1 MHLCT
6 GKIDV
11 EENFKVF
18 SNKPTALSVVGGS
31 QVKTEYDSWRFNL
44 GPNDQEEFVE
54 INCVGMDSITSK
66 FNKFDLAEISR
77 EYREYTGNQKNQTPL
92 PEYVGGSEVHLLLGI
107 KNTKMQ
113 PVGLYI
119 VQEHV

>member
-31 QVKTEYDSWRFNL
+31 QVKTEYDS
-44 GPNDQEEFVE
+44 
-54 INCVGMDSITSK
+54 
-66 FNKFDLAEISR
+66 
-77 EYREYTGNQKNQTPL
+77 
-92 PEYVGGSEVHLLLGI
+92 
-107 KNTKMQ
+107 
-113 PVGLYI
+113 
-119 VQEHV
+119 